1 MGGLIMV
8 RPFLRQACTSLAVAA
23 WLLGH
28 GVMPAVACD
37 LSAPETATVVAVI
50 DGETLKLADGR
61 TVRLIGAK
69 APKPPL
75 GWRGEDPWPF
85 VAEARAALEDLAAGK
100 RLELGFGERRSD
112 RHGHLL
118 AQVFVVEKGARS
130 WLQQAMVAKGLARV
144 YSLPDDRACAA
155 ELLPYEREAR
165 GKRLGLWSS
174 SAYRIVGA
182 TDLERLRRLVH
193 SYQLVEGRVVAVGEG
208 AGRLYLNFAED
219 WRSDF
224 TVSIERKQLSAFAAA
239 GIDVKSLAGR
249 RVLARGTLA
258 WRNGPMIEAS
268 LPEQL
273 ELLPDGPSQGM

>member
-1 MGGLIMV
+1 
-8 RPFLRQACTSLAVAA
+8 LAITG
-23 WLLGH
+23 WLLGT
-28 GVMPAVACD
+28 GALSAAACD
-37 LSAPETATVVAVI
+37 LPETELATVASVI
-50 DGETLKLADGR
+50 DGETLELADGR

-85 VAEARAALEDLAAGK
+85 VAEARAALEGLAAGK
-100 RLELGFGERRSD
+100 RVELGFGERRSD

-118 AQVFVVEKGARS
+118 AQVFVVEKGARL

-155 ELLPYEREAR
+155 DLLPHEREAR
-165 GKRLGLWSS
+165 EKRLGLWGS

-182 TDLERLRRLVH
+182 TDLERLRRLIH

-224 TVSIERKQLSAFAAA
+224 TVSIERKQLPAFAAA

-268 LPEQL
+268 HPEQL